1 VQRLTLSRTTHCV
14 GCDDLSSMSLARP
27 DNCSDGA
34 HPLLFV
40 AFASTSPRLCRAALP
55 GHRSLTP
62 NFTGMSA
69 SARALRLPLTE
80 AEPAPAPRRT
90 GRVTIFVN
98 LKGGVGKTT
107 TAVNL
112 ACLLARG
119 VTDPATG
126 QAVLPAQRVLLV
138 DFERLRTASEWL
150 GVKAGGPLD
159 SCAALF
165 EPLAGGADDEI
176 SDEDRERLRSLCRPA
191 LHEPVDVVPS
201 DSRGVTFTDE
211 ARGESEYTFSD
222 SLRVLREEYDHI
234 LVDLPGQATSRMFRS
249 AFVAADGVLMP
260 VVPDS
265 GTITSMSPVTV
276 AIEDARRGANRH
288 LQVDGYIIC
297 RAGNKG
303 DVDAQMVQEELK
315 GSSRYYVFDSTI
327 RTLKSI
333 QRAAFFKRSVFG
345 LDSSAARAQ
354 EDFQAFAV
362 EWLRRVEGGR

>member
-1 VQRLTLSRTTHCV
+1 
-14 GCDDLSSMSLARP
+14 MSLPARVLQFP
-27 DNCSDGA
+27 MTAGA
-34 HPLLFV
+34 
-40 AFASTSPRLCRAALP
+40 SRP
-55 GHRSLTP
+55 GERRS
-62 NFTGMSA
+62 
-69 SARALRLPLTE
+69 
-80 AEPAPAPRRT
+80 

-112 ACLLARG
+112 AGLLARG
-119 VTDPATG
+119 VRDPGTG
-126 QAVLPAQRVLLV
+126 ADLVGAQRVLLI

-150 GVKAGGPLD
+150 GVRAAGPLD

-165 EPLAGGADDEI
+165 EPAPG
-176 SDEDRERLRSLCRPA
+176 DEDPDEPANRERLLALCRA
-191 LHEPVDVVPS
+191 AEHEPIDVVPA

-211 ARGESEYTFSD
+211 ARGESEYTFAD
-222 SLRVLREEYDHI
+222 SLRVLRQEYDHI

-249 AFVAADGVLMP
+249 AFVAADGVIMP

-276 AIEDARRGANRH
+276 AIEDARRGANRG
-288 LQVDGYIIC
+288 LQVDGYLIC
-297 RAGNKG
+297 RAGSRG
-303 DVDAQMVQEELK
+303 DVDAQLVQEELK
-315 GSSRYYVFDSTI
+315 ANSRYHVFDATI

-354 EDFQAFAV
+354 EDFTAFGA
-362 EWLRRVEGGR
+362 EWLRRIGALEGA